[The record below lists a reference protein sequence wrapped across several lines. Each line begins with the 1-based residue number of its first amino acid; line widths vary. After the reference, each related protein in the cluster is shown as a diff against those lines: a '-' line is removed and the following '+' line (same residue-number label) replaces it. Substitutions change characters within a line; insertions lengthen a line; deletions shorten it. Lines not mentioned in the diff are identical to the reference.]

1 MSVMKLIS
9 SANIMIGHTARLLYL
24 SAINLIEVKY
34 QHSGKNNSPSPHAFF
49 ITMSNATVIQM
60 SIAPSRSLEF
70 IRRLCYVSE
79 DLLCLMFVIKMANG
93 HDVLMQAVGD
103 IVHHCVCVSC

>member
-1 MSVMKLIS
+1 MKLIS

-24 SAINLIEVKY
+24 SPINLIEVKY

-49 ITMSNATVIQM
+49 ITVSNATVIQM

-70 IRRLCYVSE
+70 IHRLRYVSE
-79 DLLCLMFVIKMANG
+79 DLLCLMFVTKMANG
-93 HDVLMQAVGD
+93 HDVVMTSSWRYCPPLCLCQL
-103 IVHHCVCVSC
+103 C